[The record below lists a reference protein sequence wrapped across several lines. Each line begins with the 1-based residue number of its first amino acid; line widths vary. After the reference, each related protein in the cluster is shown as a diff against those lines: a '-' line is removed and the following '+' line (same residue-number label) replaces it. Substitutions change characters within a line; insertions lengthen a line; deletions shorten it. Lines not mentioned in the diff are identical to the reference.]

1 MSLSIIVAMTDDRV
15 IGRDNTLPWHISE
28 DLKRFKAITMGH
40 PIIMG
45 RKTYE
50 SIGKPLPG
58 RHNIVI
64 SRDDARHYT
73 GATVVKSLEDALDEF
88 SATDTELFVIGGAQ
102 IFELAL
108 PLADQLYLTLIHAK
122 IDGDTYFPEFDL
134 ERDFKVL
141 EKTDHQSAGGEKL
154 KYSYIKAER
163 I

>member
-15 IGRDNTLPWHISE
+15 IGRDNKLPWHISE
-28 DLKRFKAITMGH
+28 DLKRFKALTMGH

-64 SRDDARHYT
+64 SREPKRSYA
-73 GATVVKSLEDALDEF
+73 GVTVVQSLDAALDAF
-88 SATDTELFVIGGAQ
+88 AAVDTELFVIGGAK
-102 IFELAL
+102 IYELAL
-108 PLADQLYLTLIHAK
+108 PIADRLYLTLIHSK
-122 IDGDTYFPEFDL
+122 FEGDTFFPEIDLKKDFHVL
-134 ERDFKVL
+134 ERTEHESKN
-141 EKTDHQSAGGEKL
+141 EPKI
-154 KYSYIKAER
+154 KYSFIKADR